1 MSEARALYAPE
12 WLTYPEHPE
21 ALSRT
26 IWADSFTRNEQGELC
41 IDGVTVSDLVAEH
54 ETPQYVFSET
64 TFRARSRAYRTAFEQ
79 AFAAHGA
86 KVSVYYAGKSFLSTA
101 VARWATEEGLCLDT
115 ASGGELALALRA
127 QVPGANIALHGNNKS
142 EAEIARAIRNGLGR
156 VVADSVDELKLIERV
171 YAELAAERV
180 AEGEEPY
187 APVPVLIR
195 ITPGVHASTHESIA
209 TAHEDQ
215 KFGMSLQ
222 PGTAALAGLDEE
234 ELEHWGVEST
244 DSYAALAAAILN
256 ATDSLDFRGIH
267 CHIGSQIFEAE
278 GFEQAATTALEF
290 MNRLNRDLGV
300 TLPELDLGGGYGIG
314 YTEADHP
321 RSITEVTESIAASVA
336 ATCERLGMAIPHM
349 SFEPGR
355 SISGPSGATLYTV
368 GTIKNVSIEDEN
380 GEIRVRRYVSVDGGM
395 SDNARPVLYE
405 SDYSVTLA
413 NRAPAGEQVLSRVV
427 GKHCESG
434 DVVVRYCYLPAD
446 LQAGDILAVPAT
458 GAYCYVLGS
467 NYNFL
472 TRPPV
477 IATAE
482 GKPSRVMIRRQR
494 EEDML
499 ALDMGSDI

>member
-1 MSEARALYAPE
+1 MSEARSLYAPE
-12 WLTYPEHPE
+12 WLTYPENP
-21 ALSRT
+21 ADLPRS
-26 IWADSFTRNEQGELC
+26 IWTDSFTRNTEGELS
-41 IDGVTVSDLVAEH
+41 IDGVTVSDLAAEH
-54 ETPQYVFSET
+54 GTPQYVFSET
-64 TFRARSRAYRTAFEQ
+64 TFRARARAYRAAFEQ

-86 KVSVYYAGKSFLSTA
+86 EVSVYYAGKSFLSAA
-101 VARWATEEGLCLDT
+101 VVRWAREEGLCLDT
-115 ASGGELALALRA
+115 ASGGELVLALRGGM
-127 QVPGANIALHGNNKS
+127 PGARIALHGNNKS

-156 VVADSVDELKLIERV
+156 VVADSVDEIKLIERV
-171 YAELAAERV
+171 YAELAAER
-180 AEGEEPY
+180 AAAGEEPY

-222 PGTAALAGLDEE
+222 PGTAALAGLEE
-234 ELEHWGVEST
+234 DELEHWGVDAS

-290 MNRLNRDLGV
+290 MDRLNRNLGI

-314 YTEADHP
+314 YTEADRP
-321 RSITEVTESIAASVA
+321 RSIEEVTESIAGTVA
-336 ATCERLGMAIPHM
+336 TTCKRLGMRIPHM

-380 GEIRVRRYVSVDGGM
+380 GQIRVRRYVSVDGGM
-395 SDNARPVLYE
+395 SDNARPVLYD

-413 NRAPAGEQVLSRVV
+413 NRNPAGEQVLSRVV

-434 DVVVRYCYLPAD
+434 DIVVRYCYLPAD
-446 LQAGDILAVPAT
+446 VRAGDLLAVPAT

-472 TRPPV
+472 SRPPV

-482 GKPSRVMIRRQR
+482 GKPSRVMIRRQS
-494 EEDML
+494 EDDML
-499 ALDMGSDI
+499 ALDMGAQL

>member
-26 IWADSFTRNEQGELC
+26 IWTDSFTRNEQGELC

-64 TFRARSRAYRTAFEQ
+64 TFRTRARAYRTAFEQ

-101 VARWATEEGLCLDT
+101 VARWATEEGL
-115 ASGGELALALRA
+115 
-127 QVPGANIALHGNNKS
+127 
-142 EAEIARAIRNGLGR
+142 
-156 VVADSVDELKLIERV
+156 LIERV

-234 ELEHWGVEST
+234 ELEYWGVEST

-290 MNRLNRDLGV
+290 MNRLNHDLGV